1 MVMLI
6 HQKIIWGLI
15 QLTEVNDVQ
24 SHVGVSCG
32 LLLQCRGLEI
42 NGMLKGKFVTFWLR
56 PHA

>member
-1 MVMLI
+1 MLI

-15 QLTEVNDVQ
+15 QLAEVNDVQ